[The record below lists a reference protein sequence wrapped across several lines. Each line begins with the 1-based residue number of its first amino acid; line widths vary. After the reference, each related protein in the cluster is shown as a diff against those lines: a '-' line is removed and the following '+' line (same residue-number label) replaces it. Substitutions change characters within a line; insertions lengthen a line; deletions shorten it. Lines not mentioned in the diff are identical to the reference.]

1 MQSLMIQGTSS
12 GSGKTTLV
20 AALCRIFADKGFS
33 VAPFKSQNMSN
44 YAYKTKDFEIS
55 RAQAIQAIA
64 ARCEITPNLNPIL
77 LKPLGNYYSNV
88 YLNGK
93 MFKKIHATEYYQK
106 FVQTQG
112 LSIATKSL
120 KYLQKNYDLVIL
132 EGAGSPAEINLE
144 KYDIANMK
152 MAEIANSSVLLI
164 TDIDRGGSFASI
176 VGTMSLLDKR
186 YQKLIKGFVI
196 NKFRGDINILKP
208 GFKKIKE
215 ITKRSVL
222 GVIPM
227 IDIDLPE
234 EDSLSGKAKNI
245 TWNKKNLDKIESE
258 IDKISK
264 LVNSNLNITEIEMM
278 IS

>member
-1 MQSLMIQGTSS
+1 MKSLMIQGTSS

-20 AALCRIFADKGFS
+20 TALCRIFADKGFS

-64 ARCEITPNLNPIL
+64 ARCEITPDLNPIL
-77 LKPLGNYYSNV
+77 LKPLGDYYSNV

-93 MFKKIHATEYYQK
+93 MFKKMHATEYYQK
-106 FVQTQG
+106 FVQIQG
-112 LSIATKSL
+112 LNIATKSF
-120 KYLQKNYDLVIL
+120 KFLQKNYDLVIL

-227 IDIDLPE
+227 IDIELPE

-245 TWNKKNLDKIESE
+245 TWNKKNLDKIENE

-264 LVNSNLNITEIEMM
+264 LVNSNLNITEIEGM